1 MAEYDAGG
9 IVFDPAQGDDA
20 APLQFSRSARDGKA
34 LNIEVDGGL
43 GVLQEDA
50 LAAPVPKKLR
60 RTGVPVFARM
70 VAGVLFAQD
79 DAHQVLRAGSVVA
92 ILHLRRDLVVGL
104 GDDLWNRD
112 PGRVITKGAK
122 GLNVGH
128 G

>member
-9 IVFDPAQGDDA
+9 VVFDPSQGDDA
-20 APLQFSRSARDGKA
+20 APLQFSRSTGDGKA
-34 LNIEVDGGL
+34 LNIEVERGL

-50 LAAPVPKKLR
+50 LPPPVPKKLC
-60 RTGVPVFARM
+60 RTGVPVFSAV

-79 DAHQVLRAGSVVA
+79 NANQVLWARSIVGV
-92 ILHLRRDLVVGL
+92 LHLGRDLVVGL

-112 PGRVITKGAK
+112 PGWVVTKGAK